1 MKSIKNER
9 IGISMMMNCGM
20 KATIIAYRQYSDID
34 IQFEDGTIVKH
45 KRYDHFKTG
54 AIKFPEN
61 INPHIGETIKHKD
74 HTYTIKK
81 WRSNHDIDFVR
92 DDGILYE
99 HKTYY
104 RFKHSSSFKNNNYS
118 LKNHIGERKKMNC
131 SEFATIINCANG
143 RVTIKFDDGTIREN
157 IQYNNFK
164 RGMVCKNP
172 HNKKDRIG
180 EKKLMSN
187 GQSATII
194 CYRKSDD
201 IDIQFED
208 GYIKKS
214 ISYSS
219 FKSGFVQNPNKLSK
233 NAVKLSRRFD
243 KSKYIGKVNLMNCGI
258 SCKIIDA
265 IGTSS
270 NLTVQFENG
279 EIREGVSYSEFSNGC
294 LLPKSGMAFCRLLE
308 ENIMNNGQTAR
319 IIEYRNSQDID
330 VQFEDGSIVEHV
342 QYTSFKIGRIKNH
355 NDINPKSNRNKYLGM
370 EHVMNNGMKAKIIKY
385 RNARD
390 IEICFQDGEIVHST
404 TINSFLK
411 GEILHPIIGKSY
423 IRKNREKELIGTT
436 KVLNNGMRGTIV
448 AYKSANNVT
457 VKFEDGC
464 KVKTNFY
471 MFKEGRVEHPIYV
484 RRHESYNELFVASYF
499 EQIGFKKIKRTDTK
513 KIDSSLEG
521 IEFDLYNNINGHKIA
536 IEYDGG
542 HWGHNQKKDMKKNIL
557 CKKNNIMLI
566 RIREPQ
572 LEKYDQDGVKQFYLE
587 TAELGSEN
595 LKILMKDI
603 LAYIQSIC
611 DVKLYIDFNKN
622 ATIKTPDSYQRTG
635 KMNVM
640 KNGMQCTIITYRNA
654 SNIDV
659 QFEDGTIVKH
669 KTFKCFQRGNI
680 ANPNISIKDKRI
692 GMSLTMNCGM
702 KATII
707 DYRNSQDIDVQF
719 EDGTIV
725 EHIAFAR
732 FKKGELKKSIKDKRI
747 GMSLTMNCGMKATI
761 IDYHNCSDINVQFED
776 GTVVKHRAFAQFKN
790 KQIANPNILIIRPN
804 PLKDKRKGMS
814 LMMNCDMKATIIAY
828 RNSQDIDIQF
838 EDGIIVK
845 HKAFDS
851 FQKGKIANPNISI
864 KDKRIGQSLMMSC
877 GMKATIIAYR
887 NCNDIDVQFED
898 GTIVKHKR
906 IGNFRGGHIA
916 NPNIKIN
923 PNIISL

>member
-1 MKSIKNER
+1 
-9 IGISMMMNCGM
+9 MMMNCGM

-104 RFKHSSSFKNNNYS
+104 HFKHSSSFKNNNYS

-308 ENIMNNGQTAR
+308 ENIMNNGQT
-319 IIEYRNSQDID
+319 
-330 VQFEDGSIVEHV
+330 
-342 QYTSFKIGRIKNH
+342 
-355 NDINPKSNRNKYLGM
+355 
-370 EHVMNNGMKAKIIKY
+370 
-385 RNARD
+385 
-390 IEICFQDGEIVHST
+390 
-404 TINSFLK
+404 
-411 GEILHPIIGKSY
+411 
-423 IRKNREKELIGTT
+423 
-436 KVLNNGMRGTIV
+436 
-448 AYKSANNVT
+448 
-457 VKFEDGC
+457 
-464 KVKTNFY
+464 
-471 MFKEGRVEHPIYV
+471 
-484 RRHESYNELFVASYF
+484 
-499 EQIGFKKIKRTDTK
+499 
-513 KIDSSLEG
+513 
-521 IEFDLYNNINGHKIA
+521 
-536 IEYDGG
+536 
-542 HWGHNQKKDMKKNIL
+542 
-557 CKKNNIMLI
+557 

>member
-104 RFKHSSSFKNNNYS
+104 HFKHSSSFKNNNYS

-308 ENIMNNGQTAR
+308 ENIMNNGQT
-319 IIEYRNSQDID
+319 
-330 VQFEDGSIVEHV
+330 
-342 QYTSFKIGRIKNH
+342 
-355 NDINPKSNRNKYLGM
+355 
-370 EHVMNNGMKAKIIKY
+370 
-385 RNARD
+385 
-390 IEICFQDGEIVHST
+390 
-404 TINSFLK
+404 
-411 GEILHPIIGKSY
+411 
-423 IRKNREKELIGTT
+423 
-436 KVLNNGMRGTIV
+436 
-448 AYKSANNVT
+448 
-457 VKFEDGC
+457 
-464 KVKTNFY
+464 
-471 MFKEGRVEHPIYV
+471 
-484 RRHESYNELFVASYF
+484 
-499 EQIGFKKIKRTDTK
+499 
-513 KIDSSLEG
+513 
-521 IEFDLYNNINGHKIA
+521 
-536 IEYDGG
+536 
-542 HWGHNQKKDMKKNIL
+542 
-557 CKKNNIMLI
+557 

-707 DYRNSQDIDVQF
+707 DYSNSQDIDVQF

>member
-104 RFKHSSSFKNNNYS
+104 HFKHSSSFKNNNYS

-308 ENIMNNGQTAR
+308 ENIMNNGQT
-319 IIEYRNSQDID
+319 
-330 VQFEDGSIVEHV
+330 
-342 QYTSFKIGRIKNH
+342 
-355 NDINPKSNRNKYLGM
+355 
-370 EHVMNNGMKAKIIKY
+370 
-385 RNARD
+385 
-390 IEICFQDGEIVHST
+390 
-404 TINSFLK
+404 
-411 GEILHPIIGKSY
+411 
-423 IRKNREKELIGTT
+423 
-436 KVLNNGMRGTIV
+436 
-448 AYKSANNVT
+448 
-457 VKFEDGC
+457 
-464 KVKTNFY
+464 
-471 MFKEGRVEHPIYV
+471 
-484 RRHESYNELFVASYF
+484 
-499 EQIGFKKIKRTDTK
+499 
-513 KIDSSLEG
+513 
-521 IEFDLYNNINGHKIA
+521 
-536 IEYDGG
+536 
-542 HWGHNQKKDMKKNIL
+542 
-557 CKKNNIMLI
+557 

>member
-104 RFKHSSSFKNNNYS
+104 HFKHSSSFKNNNYS

-308 ENIMNNGQTAR
+308 ENIMNNGQT
-319 IIEYRNSQDID
+319 
-330 VQFEDGSIVEHV
+330 
-342 QYTSFKIGRIKNH
+342 
-355 NDINPKSNRNKYLGM
+355 
-370 EHVMNNGMKAKIIKY
+370 
-385 RNARD
+385 
-390 IEICFQDGEIVHST
+390 
-404 TINSFLK
+404 
-411 GEILHPIIGKSY
+411 
-423 IRKNREKELIGTT
+423 
-436 KVLNNGMRGTIV
+436 
-448 AYKSANNVT
+448 
-457 VKFEDGC
+457 
-464 KVKTNFY
+464 
-471 MFKEGRVEHPIYV
+471 
-484 RRHESYNELFVASYF
+484 
-499 EQIGFKKIKRTDTK
+499 
-513 KIDSSLEG
+513 
-521 IEFDLYNNINGHKIA
+521 
-536 IEYDGG
+536 
-542 HWGHNQKKDMKKNIL
+542 
-557 CKKNNIMLI
+557 

-814 LMMNCDMKATIIAY
+814 LMMNCDMKAKIIAY

>member
-104 RFKHSSSFKNNNYS
+104 HFKHSSSFKNNNYS

-270 NLTVQFENG
+270 NLTVQFKNG

-308 ENIMNNGQTAR
+308 ENIMNNGQT
-319 IIEYRNSQDID
+319 
-330 VQFEDGSIVEHV
+330 
-342 QYTSFKIGRIKNH
+342 
-355 NDINPKSNRNKYLGM
+355 
-370 EHVMNNGMKAKIIKY
+370 
-385 RNARD
+385 
-390 IEICFQDGEIVHST
+390 
-404 TINSFLK
+404 
-411 GEILHPIIGKSY
+411 
-423 IRKNREKELIGTT
+423 
-436 KVLNNGMRGTIV
+436 
-448 AYKSANNVT
+448 
-457 VKFEDGC
+457 
-464 KVKTNFY
+464 
-471 MFKEGRVEHPIYV
+471 
-484 RRHESYNELFVASYF
+484 
-499 EQIGFKKIKRTDTK
+499 
-513 KIDSSLEG
+513 
-521 IEFDLYNNINGHKIA
+521 
-536 IEYDGG
+536 
-542 HWGHNQKKDMKKNIL
+542 
-557 CKKNNIMLI
+557 

-692 GMSLTMNCGM
+692 G
-702 KATII
+702 
-707 DYRNSQDIDVQF
+707 
-719 EDGTIV
+719 
-725 EHIAFAR
+725 
-732 FKKGELKKSIKDKRI
+732 
-747 GMSLTMNCGMKATI
+747 
-761 IDYHNCSDINVQFED
+761 
-776 GTVVKHRAFAQFKN
+776 
-790 KQIANPNILIIRPN
+790 
-804 PLKDKRKGMS
+804 
-814 LMMNCDMKATIIAY
+814 
-828 RNSQDIDIQF
+828 
-838 EDGIIVK
+838 
-845 HKAFDS
+845 
-851 FQKGKIANPNISI
+851 
-864 KDKRIGQSLMMSC
+864 QSLMMSC

>member
-104 RFKHSSSFKNNNYS
+104 HFKHSSSFKNNNYS

-308 ENIMNNGQTAR
+308 ENIMNNGQT
-319 IIEYRNSQDID
+319 
-330 VQFEDGSIVEHV
+330 
-342 QYTSFKIGRIKNH
+342 
-355 NDINPKSNRNKYLGM
+355 
-370 EHVMNNGMKAKIIKY
+370 
-385 RNARD
+385 
-390 IEICFQDGEIVHST
+390 
-404 TINSFLK
+404 
-411 GEILHPIIGKSY
+411 
-423 IRKNREKELIGTT
+423 
-436 KVLNNGMRGTIV
+436 
-448 AYKSANNVT
+448 
-457 VKFEDGC
+457 
-464 KVKTNFY
+464 
-471 MFKEGRVEHPIYV
+471 
-484 RRHESYNELFVASYF
+484 
-499 EQIGFKKIKRTDTK
+499 
-513 KIDSSLEG
+513 
-521 IEFDLYNNINGHKIA
+521 
-536 IEYDGG
+536 
-542 HWGHNQKKDMKKNIL
+542 
-557 CKKNNIMLI
+557 

-877 GMKATIIAYR
+877 GMKATIKAYR

>member
-104 RFKHSSSFKNNNYS
+104 HFKHSSSFKNNNYS

-308 ENIMNNGQTAR
+308 ENIMNNGQT
-319 IIEYRNSQDID
+319 
-330 VQFEDGSIVEHV
+330 
-342 QYTSFKIGRIKNH
+342 
-355 NDINPKSNRNKYLGM
+355 
-370 EHVMNNGMKAKIIKY
+370 
-385 RNARD
+385 
-390 IEICFQDGEIVHST
+390 
-404 TINSFLK
+404 
-411 GEILHPIIGKSY
+411 
-423 IRKNREKELIGTT
+423 
-436 KVLNNGMRGTIV
+436 
-448 AYKSANNVT
+448 
-457 VKFEDGC
+457 
-464 KVKTNFY
+464 
-471 MFKEGRVEHPIYV
+471 
-484 RRHESYNELFVASYF
+484 
-499 EQIGFKKIKRTDTK
+499 
-513 KIDSSLEG
+513 
-521 IEFDLYNNINGHKIA
+521 
-536 IEYDGG
+536 
-542 HWGHNQKKDMKKNIL
+542 
-557 CKKNNIMLI
+557 

-622 ATIKTPDSYQRTG
+622 ATIKTLDSYQRTG

>member
-1 MKSIKNER
+1 
-9 IGISMMMNCGM
+9 MMMNCGM

-104 RFKHSSSFKNNNYS
+104 HFKHSSSFKNNNYS

-308 ENIMNNGQTAR
+308 ENIMNNGQT
-319 IIEYRNSQDID
+319 
-330 VQFEDGSIVEHV
+330 
-342 QYTSFKIGRIKNH
+342 
-355 NDINPKSNRNKYLGM
+355 
-370 EHVMNNGMKAKIIKY
+370 
-385 RNARD
+385 
-390 IEICFQDGEIVHST
+390 
-404 TINSFLK
+404 
-411 GEILHPIIGKSY
+411 
-423 IRKNREKELIGTT
+423 
-436 KVLNNGMRGTIV
+436 
-448 AYKSANNVT
+448 
-457 VKFEDGC
+457 
-464 KVKTNFY
+464 
-471 MFKEGRVEHPIYV
+471 
-484 RRHESYNELFVASYF
+484 
-499 EQIGFKKIKRTDTK
+499 
-513 KIDSSLEG
+513 
-521 IEFDLYNNINGHKIA
+521 
-536 IEYDGG
+536 
-542 HWGHNQKKDMKKNIL
+542 
-557 CKKNNIMLI
+557 

-622 ATIKTPDSYQRTG
+622 ATIKTLDSYQRTG

>member
-1 MKSIKNER
+1 
-9 IGISMMMNCGM
+9 MMMNCGM

-104 RFKHSSSFKNNNYS
+104 HFKHSSSFKNNNYS

-308 ENIMNNGQTAR
+308 ENIMNNGQT
-319 IIEYRNSQDID
+319 
-330 VQFEDGSIVEHV
+330 
-342 QYTSFKIGRIKNH
+342 
-355 NDINPKSNRNKYLGM
+355 
-370 EHVMNNGMKAKIIKY
+370 
-385 RNARD
+385 
-390 IEICFQDGEIVHST
+390 
-404 TINSFLK
+404 
-411 GEILHPIIGKSY
+411 
-423 IRKNREKELIGTT
+423 
-436 KVLNNGMRGTIV
+436 
-448 AYKSANNVT
+448 
-457 VKFEDGC
+457 
-464 KVKTNFY
+464 
-471 MFKEGRVEHPIYV
+471 
-484 RRHESYNELFVASYF
+484 
-499 EQIGFKKIKRTDTK
+499 
-513 KIDSSLEG
+513 
-521 IEFDLYNNINGHKIA
+521 
-536 IEYDGG
+536 
-542 HWGHNQKKDMKKNIL
+542 
-557 CKKNNIMLI
+557 

-669 KTFKCFQRGNI
+669 K
-680 ANPNISIKDKRI
+680 
-692 GMSLTMNCGM
+692 
-702 KATII
+702 
-707 DYRNSQDIDVQF
+707 
-719 EDGTIV
+719 
-725 EHIAFAR
+725 
-732 FKKGELKKSIKDKRI
+732 
-747 GMSLTMNCGMKATI
+747 
-761 IDYHNCSDINVQFED
+761 
-776 GTVVKHRAFAQFKN
+776 
-790 KQIANPNILIIRPN
+790 
-804 PLKDKRKGMS
+804 
-814 LMMNCDMKATIIAY
+814 
-828 RNSQDIDIQF
+828 
-838 EDGIIVK
+838 
-845 HKAFDS
+845 
-851 FQKGKIANPNISI
+851 
-864 KDKRIGQSLMMSC
+864 
-877 GMKATIIAYR
+877 
-887 NCNDIDVQFED
+887 
-898 GTIVKHKR
+898 R